1 MKNLVKTSLFVI
13 GAVASSAAFSLTP
26 AGDEIVNQAVATYDI
41 PGGASGVTATSNEAK
56 FTVLERIEVNVTS
69 NNSGNQTVDAG
80 DNDQVLT
87 YTVTNNGNGEESFK
101 ITATNEV
108 SDNFDVTNIRVFID
122 NPNGTSAEKGV
133 YDANDIVYNVSDL
146 LTLPAETSRKIF
158 ILNNIPAGATSNQQ
172 AKVKVEV
179 SSSTSG
185 ATTANAG
192 TLLPTGEVVGN
203 NPFNNK
209 IDTFVVGVP
218 TTPLA
223 VNINKTILQI
233 EDPFHKGNPS
243 APGGVNQ
250 YVPGSIVTYQIAVS
264 VTGSTGSVNNLVV
277 TDQIPNEMTFV
288 TAAGTF
294 TVSKNGAV
302 ATSLTTEFN
311 KASPASSS
319 ADDQGEFKDGDVIVN
334 LGTANAGDNFNI
346 QLQAE
351 IK

>member
-1 MKNLVKTSLFVI
+1 MKNLIKAALLIAGS
-13 GAVASSAAFSLTP
+13 VASTAAFSATK
-26 AGDEIVNQAVATYDI
+26 AGTEITNAAIVRYDI
-41 PGGASGVTATSNEAK
+41 PGGNSGVTATSEVK
-56 FTVLERIEVNVTS
+56 FKVLELIEVNVTS
-69 NNSGNQTVDAG
+69 NNSGNQTVNAG

-101 ITATNEV
+101 IAATNEI
-108 SDNFDVTNIRVFID
+108 SDNFDVANIRVFLD

-158 ILNNIPAGATSNQQ
+158 VLNNIPAGATSNQQ

-179 SSSTSG
+179 SSNTSG
-185 ATTANAG
+185 ATTANKG

-203 NPFNNK
+203 NPFNSE
-209 IDTFVVGVP
+209 IDTFAIGVP
-218 TTPLA
+218 TTPVA

-233 EDPFHKGNPS
+233 EDPFHTGNPS
-243 APGGVNQ
+243 APGGINQ
-250 YVPGSIVTYQIAVS
+250 YVPGSIVTYQITVA
-264 VTGSTGSVNNLVV
+264 VTGSAGSINNLVV
-277 TDQIPNEMTFV
+277 TDQIPNEMEFV
-288 TAAGTF
+288 TTGGTF

-302 ATSLTTEFN
+302 ATSLTPEFN
-311 KASPASSS
+311 KASPSSSS
-319 ADDQGEFKDGDVIVN
+319 ADDQGEFKNGDVMVS
-334 LGTANAGDNFNI
+334 LGTANAGDNFTI